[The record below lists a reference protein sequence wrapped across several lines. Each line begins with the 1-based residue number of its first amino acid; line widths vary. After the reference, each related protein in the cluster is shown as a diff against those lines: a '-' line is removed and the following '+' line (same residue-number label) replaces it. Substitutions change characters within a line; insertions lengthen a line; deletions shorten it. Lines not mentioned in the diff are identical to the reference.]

1 MRRRD
6 QAGRKGTKAQRRK
19 TSRAPKAAR
28 RRHSVSAAAQ
38 QTKVAQITREL
49 EEAREQ
55 QTATTNV
62 LKVISKSTFDLQT
75 VLETLVASAARLC
88 RAEKANISLLRDG
101 TFHYLA
107 NIGFSPELIDYMQS
121 LKLGVHRGSITGRA
135 VFEGKTIHVPD
146 VFADLEFA

>member
-1 MRRRD
+1 MHSNSTAIARPGPLYPRKLRWGHHQTDPLPSISLTCYHHVSEPRGRFMRRRD

-62 LKVISKSTFDLQT
+62 LKVISKSTFDLQ
-75 VLETLVASAARLC
+75 
-88 RAEKANISLLRDG
+88 
-101 TFHYLA
+101 
-107 NIGFSPELIDYMQS
+107 
-121 LKLGVHRGSITGRA
+121 
-135 VFEGKTIHVPD
+135 
-146 VFADLEFA
+146 